1 MLYKHS
7 GIQKRLKVS
16 VGGKENKKRMMCMQ
30 NLTWKRRNLKACI
43 QELKLEKDKV
53 MMLTH
58 SGRAG
63 RLSSCFHN
71 PAAPESSA
79 CT

>member
-1 MLYKHS
+1 
-7 GIQKRLKVS
+7 
-16 VGGKENKKRMMCMQ
+16 MQ

-53 MMLTH
+53 MMLTR